1 MDVHD
6 VVRARTQDIAHL
18 TSQRAPDRD
27 ACQRAVAVHRDALPD
42 ANDVGRVDRAGK
54 IRGDDVDVMAAKP
67 RLTREKMNVL
77 ADSAEVRIVIL
88 RYLSDSESVHGG
100 GGPDRGRE
108 WSDRSACAHSADS
121 AYAGPGHAP

>member
-6 VVRARTQDIAHL
+6 VIRALAQHIAHL
-18 TSQRAPDRD
+18 ASQRAPDRD
-27 ACQRAVAVHRDALPD
+27 TRQRAIAVDGDTPPD
-42 ANDVGRVDRAGK
+42 ANDIRRIDRAGK

-100 GGPDRGRE
+100 GPGPRPRAVSAIPAVCRGQ
-108 WSDRSACAHSADS
+108 
-121 AYAGPGHAP
+121 P